1 MDSIVPPTFLPE
13 VNISSVDNTV
23 VVRPQNI
30 QINLKPGTFILLEAI
45 ADSNLKGA
53 SLVTLNIQTKDGSIP
68 ISVKST
74 SPLPINVADGELQQY
89 SARVLK
95 DGSFQLFPLKPA
107 GERGE
112 IKTEQ
117 NLQSSRL
124 ISATINSQKINDTV
138 FHPLKIVPTIEK
150 LINDIDFPAPLKQQV
165 LSSLPPA
172 EIQVVIK
179 NIGEQG
185 VSADAILNPI
195 KNILVQM
202 PAVAQHPQQ
211 LETLQQQLQ
220 QEISALVGQNFSA
233 KVSSQPNILNNVVL
247 DSPLGK
253 ILSDTPLKLPSE
265 TPLNMEVSEI
275 KYPQISQEIPVLK
288 NVVENLAKFFNAEQ
302 DIKIN
307 IDTFLQSIK
316 PETNTT
322 TNLLKIFAP
331 LLSEPH
337 SQELVNLM
345 LQKIPGIKGNILQ
358 NIYSFYKAAINKQP
372 IEWIGKEAVEQLSL
386 TSNASEIINNIDTT
400 LSSSVKDTPLWRII
414 EVPFFE
420 GTKITSLQ
428 ISLKKNKEEIE
439 KKKNSKSG
447 LRFMIETEFSKL
459 GAFQFD
465 GLSVAPERR
474 LDLVI
479 RTSKKQDED
488 FCLAIIN
495 LFKKSLYDLEYI
507 GSIKINQRESF
518 IKIDKEI
525 QALPSGV
532 YI

>member
-13 VNISSVDNTV
+13 VNISSGDNTV

-45 ADSNLKGA
+45 ANSNLKGA

-124 ISATINSQKINDTV
+124 ISTTINSQKINNTI

-220 QEISALVGQNFSA
+220 
-233 KVSSQPNILNNVVL
+233 
-247 DSPLGK
+247 
-253 ILSDTPLKLPSE
+253 LP
-265 TPLNMEVSEI
+265 
-275 KYPQISQEIPVLK
+275 
-288 NVVENLAKFFNAEQ
+288 
-302 DIKIN
+302 
-307 IDTFLQSIK
+307 
-316 PETNTT
+316 
-322 TNLLKIFAP
+322 
-331 LLSEPH
+331 
-337 SQELVNLM
+337 
-345 LQKIPGIKGNILQ
+345 
-358 NIYSFYKAAINKQP
+358 
-372 IEWIGKEAVEQLSL
+372 
-386 TSNASEIINNIDTT
+386 
-400 LSSSVKDTPLWRII
+400 
-414 EVPFFE
+414 
-420 GTKITSLQ
+420 
-428 ISLKKNKEEIE
+428 
-439 KKKNSKSG
+439 
-447 LRFMIETEFSKL
+447 
-459 GAFQFD
+459 
-465 GLSVAPERR
+465 
-474 LDLVI
+474 
-479 RTSKKQDED
+479 
-488 FCLAIIN
+488 
-495 LFKKSLYDLEYI
+495 
-507 GSIKINQRESF
+507 
-518 IKIDKEI
+518 
-525 QALPSGV
+525 
-532 YI
+532 